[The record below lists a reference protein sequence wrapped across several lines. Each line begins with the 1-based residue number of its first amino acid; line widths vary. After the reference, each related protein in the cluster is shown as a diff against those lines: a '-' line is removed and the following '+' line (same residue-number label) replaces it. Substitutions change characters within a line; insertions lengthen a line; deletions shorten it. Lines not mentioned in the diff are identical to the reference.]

1 MSQLFISEFTVTSGE
16 GSGRE
21 RKTVVLLVGTL
32 SLRRPAGEDQQEG
45 GLGWGVRSHPH
56 SGDGNTNP
64 GTLPVGVCECE
75 KKWGLCLVWPGG
87 TKRSEE

>member
-1 MSQLFISEFTVTSGE
+1 MTSGE

-45 GLGWGVRSHPH
+45 GLGCGGGLRSHPH

-64 GTLPVGVCECE
+64 RTLPVGVCEYE